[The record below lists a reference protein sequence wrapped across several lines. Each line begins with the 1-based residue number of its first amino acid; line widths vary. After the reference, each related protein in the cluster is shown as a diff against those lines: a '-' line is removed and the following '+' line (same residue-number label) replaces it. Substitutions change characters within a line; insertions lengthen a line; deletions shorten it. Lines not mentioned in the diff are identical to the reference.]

1 MHFYERIAQ
10 LENEHAS
17 FAIATVVAR
26 KSPVSSHL
34 GDRALVFADG
44 HMEGFVGG
52 SCSRDI
58 VRRQALAA
66 IRQRRPHLLQIRP
79 ETNSD
84 ERLPADAERVV
95 IPMSCTSEG
104 AVDVY
109 IEPRIPLRRL
119 VVVGFTPVADALA
132 RLAATLDYDIVR
144 VVVEDELRDVPMLGG
159 VRVIGLHELPDFF
172 AAMSADALEAL
183 VAIVASQGHYD
194 EAALEVLLA
203 QKLAFVGLLAS
214 RRRAATVFGVL
225 TQQGIGAERLANVRT
240 PVGLDIGARS
250 PGEVAVSVLAEII
263 SLTPSQREALC
274 DERAQGAGAMSG
286 DATTGSV
293 DAAEGVDPVCGMEVE
308 VATASHRFTYE
319 GRMFAFCCAGCRFK
333 FAANPAS
340 FLPTPEHA

>member
-1 MHFYERIAQ
+1 
-10 LENEHAS
+10 
-17 FAIATVVAR
+17 
-26 KSPVSSHL
+26 
-34 GDRALVFADG
+34 
-44 HMEGFVGG
+44 
-52 SCSRDI
+52 
-58 VRRQALAA
+58 
-66 IRQRRPHLLQIRP
+66 
-79 ETNSD
+79 
-84 ERLPADAERVV
+84 
-95 IPMSCTSEG
+95 
-104 AVDVY
+104 
-109 IEPRIPLRRL
+109 
-119 VVVGFTPVADALA
+119 
-132 RLAATLDYDIVR
+132 
-144 VVVEDELRDVPMLGG
+144 
-159 VRVIGLHELPDFF
+159 
-172 AAMSADALEAL
+172 
-183 VAIVASQGHYD
+183 
-194 EAALEVLLA
+194 
-203 QKLAFVGLLAS
+203 
-214 RRRAATVFGVL
+214 VL